1 MTTTTIKTI
10 LTLESVLQRVK
21 EIGIAARHET
31 YAAIADRIFL
41 TPACIEEIRNAMRLA
56 PVSEDIRAEMLQL
69 PAEVEAKR
77 AANITP
83 MIRAGLMW
91 LLPAFSAFRL
101 NCSPINF
108 SSKRN

>member
-41 TPACIEEIRNAMRLA
+41 TPACIEGNPERY
-56 PVSEDIRAEMLQL
+56 
-69 PAEVEAKR
+69 
-77 AANITP
+77 AA
-83 MIRAGLMW
+83 
-91 LLPAFSAFRL
+91 
-101 NCSPINF
+101 CSCVRRYP
-108 SSKRN
+108 R